1 MPSKDRAIVRRRSRG
16 SLPRLHLSSIHH
28 DAGSTETEVDFVHY
42 VTATKEIV
50 EEFREVLARHTAKLH
65 QEAIAFGGQPWPD
78 HIKAAAELHRLRIGC
93 DNFLNM
99 LMGYY

>member
-1 MPSKDRAIVRRRSRG
+1 VPSKDRAIVRRRSRG

-50 EEFREVLARHTAKLH
+50 EDFRDILAEHTAKMD
-65 QEAIAFGGQPWPD
+65 QKAIKLGGQTSPE
-78 HIKAAAELHRLRIGC
+78 HIAEKAELHRLGIGC
-93 DNFLNM
+93 DNFLNV
-99 LMGYY
+99 LAGNY